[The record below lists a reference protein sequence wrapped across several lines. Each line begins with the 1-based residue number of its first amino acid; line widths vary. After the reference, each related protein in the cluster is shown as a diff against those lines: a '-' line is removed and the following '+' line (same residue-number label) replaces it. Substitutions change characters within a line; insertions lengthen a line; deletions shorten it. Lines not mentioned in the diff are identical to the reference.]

1 MPEQVATAAIVIIGN
16 EILSGKVKDENSHYL
31 CRELRDLGVEVRSIV
46 TIPDDTETIGTV
58 VRQASEKY
66 TWVFT
71 SGGIG
76 PTHDDLT
83 VPSIAAGF
91 QTPLVRSEKLANLI
105 SGYYG
110 KEVNEAHL
118 RMAMIPEGSELLFDE
133 SKRVSQILFHN
144 ILIFPGIPR
153 LLQRRFQTFRERFRS
168 NPIYLHQIFLNCDE
182 GQIAH
187 LLDQT
192 LVTYPELQLG
202 SYPRTK
208 DEEEH
213 EVKLTL
219 ESREAAYLQE
229 AANYLLE
236 RIPPQFILRNES
248 QT

>member
-1 MPEQVATAAIVIIGN
+1 MPEQPTTAAIVIIGN

-31 CRELRDLGVEVRSIV
+31 CRELRDLGVEVRSV
-46 TIPDDTETIGTV
+46 ATIPDDIETIGNV
-58 VRQASEKY
+58 VRQASGKH

-91 QTPLVRSEKLANLI
+91 QTPLVRSEKLAKLI

-110 KEVNEAHL
+110 KEVNKAHL
-118 RMAMIPEGSELLFDE
+118 RMAMIPKGSELLFDE

-168 NPIYLHQIFLNCDE
+168 NPIYLHEIFLNCDE
-182 GQIAH
+182 GLIAH
-187 LLDQT
+187 LLDQI
-192 LVTYPELQLG
+192 LITYPELQLG

-208 DEEEH
+208 KEEEH

-219 ESREAAYLQE
+219 ESREAVYLQE
-229 AANYLLE
+229 ATNYLLKH
-236 RIPPQFILRNES
+236 IPPKFILRNES
-248 QT
+248 PI

>member
-1 MPEQVATAAIVIIGN
+1 MPEQPSTAAIVIIGN

-31 CRELRDLGVEVRSIV
+31 CCELRDLGVEVRSIV
-46 TIPDDTETIGTV
+46 TIPDDIEMIGEV
-58 VRQASEKY
+58 VRQASEQY

-91 QTPLVRSEKLANLI
+91 QTPLVRSESLAKLI
-105 SGYYG
+105 SKYYG

-118 RMAMIPEGSELLFDE
+118 KMAMIPEGSELLFDE
-133 SKRVSQILFHN
+133 SNRVTQVLFQN

-192 LVTYPELQLG
+192 LTTYPEIQLG

-208 DEEEH
+208 DEEKY

-219 ESREAAYLQE
+219 ESREAAYLQI
-229 AANYLLE
+229 AATYLLE
-236 RIPPQFILRNES
+236 RIPSHFILRNES
-248 QT
+248 PT

>member
-1 MPEQVATAAIVIIGN
+1 MTRRYHVHP
-16 EILSGKVKDENSHYL
+16 
-31 CRELRDLGVEVRSIV
+31 
-46 TIPDDTETIGTV
+46 
-58 VRQASEKY
+58 
-66 TWVFT
+66 
-71 SGGIG
+71 
-76 PTHDDLT
+76 
-83 VPSIAAGF
+83 AGF
-91 QTPLVRSEKLANLI
+91 QTPLVRSEKLAKLI

-110 KEVNEAHL
+110 KEVNKAHL
-118 RMAMIPEGSELLFDE
+118 RMAMIPKGSELLFDE

-168 NPIYLHQIFLNCDE
+168 NPIYLHEIFLNCDE

-192 LVTYPELQLG
+192 LATYPELQLG

-208 DEEEH
+208 EEEEH
-213 EVKLTL
+213 KVKLTL
-219 ESREAAYLQE
+219 ESREAVYLQE

-248 QT
+248 PT

>member
-1 MPEQVATAAIVIIGN
+1 MPEQPTTAAIVIIGN

-31 CRELRDLGVEVRSIV
+31 CRELRDLGVEVRSV
-46 TIPDDTETIGTV
+46 ATIPDDIETIGNV
-58 VRQASEKY
+58 VRQASGKH

-91 QTPLVRSEKLANLI
+91 QTPLVRSEKLAKLI

-110 KEVNEAHL
+110 KEVNKAHL
-118 RMAMIPEGSELLFDE
+118 RMAMIPKGSELLFDE

-168 NPIYLHQIFLNCDE
+168 NPIYLHEIFLNCDE
-182 GQIAH
+182 GQIVH
-187 LLDQT
+187 LLDQI
-192 LVTYPELQLG
+192 LITYPELQLG

-208 DEEEH
+208 KEEEH

-219 ESREAAYLQE
+219 ESREAVYLQE
-229 AANYLLE
+229 ATNYLLKH
-236 RIPPQFILRNES
+236 IPPKFILRNES
-248 QT
+248 PI